1 MTQDLSGALPLM
13 AVSDRAL
20 VRLIPATY
28 HKPPALRGLVDGDD
42 EMALLAEV
50 EAMTSARHTAERGR
64 DLGIDRLELAW
75 ARREADLRVYGVSH
89 VNAAFTYRRA
99 GGNRFN
105 DESRGAWYCSWS
117 AMTSV
122 AEVGYH
128 YTRELTHIGVFDS
141 KVRYVELL
149 ADFIGDFPDLSHQ
162 PDHPALHEDPCNRVS
177 TRTGTGKSA
186 AHRRASRACLSIRSP
201 SRRHLSGRVR
211 SIGCPKRPP
220 RREMGNHMVRLAGLR
235 CDWPVISDSPF

>member
-162 PDHPALHEDPCNRVS
+162 PDHPALHEDPAIGYPRGQELANQL
-177 TRTGTGKSA
+177 RTEGYRGLVYPSVRHPGGTCLVAFDPSA
-186 AHRRASRACLSIRSP
+186 VQNVRPGAKWEITWSGSP
-201 SRRHLSGRVR
+201 DYDV
-211 SIGCPKRPP
+211 IG
-220 RREMGNHMVRLAGLR
+220 L
-235 CDWPVISDSPF
+235 